1 LAWREVSTGPG
12 RPTSVWQWVRGLVAL
27 GLFTATIVV
36 AFCIHADL
44 GPQSGLTTAACFLL
58 AAFLAW
64 LLWLPPQKIDR
75 YWFLW
80 QLAIFLLLA
89 GGVWELVNG

>member
-1 LAWREVSTGPG
+1 MSADLEQ
-12 RPTSVWQWVRGLVAL
+12 PTSVWKWIRGLVAL

-36 AFCIHADL
+36 AFCINA
-44 GPQSGLTTAACFLL
+44 GVEPQSGLTTAACFLL

-75 YWFLW
+75 FWLLW
-80 QLAIFLLLA
+80 QLAIALLLA
-89 GGVWELVNG
+89 GGIWGLVSP